1 MADDAVVSARQ
12 VDAVLAACRGLVAI
26 SVQSLASVE
35 GIVDATQLRALVVVA
50 SRGKVSLGE
59 LAAGAGLTLSTA
71 SRLCD
76 RLVAA
81 GLMHR
86 EDDPANRRQLVLT
99 LTQDGK
105 RVVKQVTD
113 HRRRAIEPLLRAL
126 SEERR
131 HELTDAL
138 EELMRA
144 GAEPSERD
152 LWALGWTT

>member
-1 MADDAVVSARQ
+1 MADNSAVSTRE

-26 SVQSLASVE
+26 SVRSLASVE
-35 GIVDATQLRALVVVA
+35 GVVDATQLRALVVVA
-50 SRGKVSLGE
+50 SRGSVSLGE

-76 RLVAA
+76 RLVAG

-86 EDDPANRRQLVLT
+86 QDDPANRRQLVLT

-113 HRRRAIEPLLRAL
+113 SRRRAIEPLLRAL
-126 SEERR
+126 PEGRR
-131 HELTDAL
+131 RVLADAL
-138 EELMRA
+138 EELMEA
-144 GAEPSERD
+144 GGEPSERD
-152 LWALGWTT
+152 LWAVGWTT